1 MVKKGIVVGQIISHH
16 GIEVDKVKV
25 DIISSLILPCT
36 MKEIQSFLGHA
47 RFCR

>member
-1 MVKKGIVVGQIISHH
+1 MVKKGIVVGHIISHY

-25 DIISSLILPCT
+25 DIISSLIPPCT
-36 MKEIQSFLGHA
+36 VKEIQFFLGHA